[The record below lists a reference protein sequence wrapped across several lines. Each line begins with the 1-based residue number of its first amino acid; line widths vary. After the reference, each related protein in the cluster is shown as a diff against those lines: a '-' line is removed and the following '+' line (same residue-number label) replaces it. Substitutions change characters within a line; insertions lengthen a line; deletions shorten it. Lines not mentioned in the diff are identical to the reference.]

1 MGSGSRPG
9 YTEGMLDADA
19 RAVRSLMGMLLSL
32 HLTALG
38 LELARSWTPA
48 AGNGPAAA
56 AWGTVTE
63 GAR

>member
-9 YTEGMLDADA
+9 YIEGMLDADA

-38 LELARSWTPA
+38 LEMARSWNPA
-48 AGNGPAAA
+48 AGSGPTAA
-56 AWGTVTE
+56 AWGTITE
-63 GAR
+63 DAR